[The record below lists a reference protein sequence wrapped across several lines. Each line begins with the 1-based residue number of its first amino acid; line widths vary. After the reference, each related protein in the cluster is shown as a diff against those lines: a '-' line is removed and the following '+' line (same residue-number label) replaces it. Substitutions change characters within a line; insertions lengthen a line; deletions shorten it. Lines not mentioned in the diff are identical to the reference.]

1 VGLTNSFF
9 WFGRTG
15 STLFGQIAVEKYG
28 HVASLCGS
36 MIIACI
42 PIAIFSIFMPET
54 MNSRQIKSEE
64 DDISLEGQKGG
75 TVEYMKMT

>member
-1 VGLTNSFF
+1 
-9 WFGRTG
+9 
-15 STLFGQIAVEKYG
+15 
-28 HVASLCGS
+28 